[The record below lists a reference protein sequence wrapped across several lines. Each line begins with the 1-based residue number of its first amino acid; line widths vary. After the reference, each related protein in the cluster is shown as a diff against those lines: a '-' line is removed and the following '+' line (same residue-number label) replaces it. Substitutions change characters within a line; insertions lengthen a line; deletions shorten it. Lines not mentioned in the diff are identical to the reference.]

1 MHEYLMEAQHY
12 FLGARRFQVEANDRD
27 EALMKGQT
35 YMKSLLDKD
44 NFIHNDD
51 GSYVLKVVKK
61 LKPSFGK
68 E

>member
-1 MHEYLMEAQHY
+1 MHKYLMEAQHY
-12 FLGARRFQVEANDRD
+12 FLGARRFQVEAADMD

-35 YMKSLLDKD
+35 YMNSLLDKD
-44 NFIHNDD
+44 FFIHYDD
-51 GSYVLKVVKK
+51 GRYVLRVVKK